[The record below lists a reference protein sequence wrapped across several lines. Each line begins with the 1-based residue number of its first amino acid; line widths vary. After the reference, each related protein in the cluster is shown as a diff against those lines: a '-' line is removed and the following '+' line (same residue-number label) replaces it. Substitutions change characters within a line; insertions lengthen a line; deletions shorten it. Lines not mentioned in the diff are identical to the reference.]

1 MSPVKWLSQAAGV
14 VSSTNPWDLPQAPR
28 PRSPWRIDGALPD
41 SSNGAL
47 LVRDADDRL
56 WVYKPVARERRLH
69 DFPAGTLARR
79 EVASY
84 LLSQLMGIALVP
96 LTVFIEDGPR
106 GAGSMQRW
114 IDDDL
119 ENPLVVADTTER
131 LPGHWHGFL
140 LGIDEDDH
148 EIGLAHSPHPAL
160 RALALFDTVAN
171 NADCKGGHILLGPDP
186 DLDGTAH
193 VWAVDNGLA
202 FHTAPKLR
210 TVLWGWAGQ
219 PLEPVEE
226 MMLDQVVA
234 VPDDIFDEF
243 INVAEVEALRQRA
256 ADLLEFGAFP
266 GPSGLRPALPWPP
279 M

>member
-1 MSPVKWLSQAAGV
+1 MSPVKWLPQAAGV

-28 PRSPWRIDGALPD
+28 PRAPWRIDGALPD

-47 LVRDADDRL
+47 LVRDAGDRL

-69 DFPAGTLARR
+69 DFPAGTLAGR

-119 ENPLVVADTTER
+119 ENPLVVADTIER
-131 LPGHWHGFL
+131 LPGHWHGFM
-140 LGIDEDDH
+140 LGIDEDDY

-160 RALALFDTVAN
+160 RALALFDAVAN
-171 NADCKGGHILLGPDP
+171 NADRKGGHILLGPDH
-186 DLDGTAH
+186 LDGTAH

-243 INVAEVEALRQRA
+243 INMAEVEALRQRA

>member
-1 MSPVKWLSQAAGV
+1 M
-14 VSSTNPWDLPQAPR
+14 SSTNPWDLPQAPR
-28 PRSPWRIDGALPD
+28 PRAPWRIDGALPD

-56 WVYKPVARERRLH
+56 WVYKPVARERRLQ
-69 DFPAGTLARR
+69 DFPAGTLAGR

-119 ENPLVVADTTER
+119 ENPLVVADTIER
-131 LPGHWHGFL
+131 LPGHWHGFM
-140 LGIDEDDH
+140 LGIDEDDY

-160 RALALFDTVAN
+160 RALALFDAVAN
-171 NADCKGGHILLGPDP
+171 NADRKGGHILLGPDP

-243 INVAEVEALRQRA
+243 INMAEVEALRQRA

-266 GPSGLRPALPWPP
+266 GASGLRPALPWPP

>member
-1 MSPVKWLSQAAGV
+1 MCI
-14 VSSTNPWDLPQAPR
+14 R
-28 PRSPWRIDGALPD
+28 D
-41 SSNGAL
+41 S
-47 LVRDADDRL
+47 
-56 WVYKPVARERRLH
+56 
-69 DFPAGTLARR
+69 
-79 EVASY
+79 
-84 LLSQLMGIALVP
+84 
-96 LTVFIEDGPR
+96 
-106 GAGSMQRW
+106 
-114 IDDDL
+114 
-119 ENPLVVADTTER
+119 
-131 LPGHWHGFL
+131 
-140 LGIDEDDH
+140 
-148 EIGLAHSPHPAL
+148 
-160 RALALFDTVAN
+160 
-171 NADCKGGHILLGPDP
+171 NADRKGGHILLGPDP